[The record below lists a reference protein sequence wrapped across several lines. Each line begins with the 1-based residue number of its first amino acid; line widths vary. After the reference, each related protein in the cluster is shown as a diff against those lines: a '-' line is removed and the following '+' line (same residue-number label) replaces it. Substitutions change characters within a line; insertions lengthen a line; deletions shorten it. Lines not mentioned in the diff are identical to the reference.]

1 MFAPRVFISLFVVVE
16 NVAVLGDADIL
27 HGEGREEFWSSALG
41 AYLIYLWECVVAEDD
56 ALGCRLQT
64 GRVEHMVVV
73 CKGDRCFAAAVGGE
87 SGRSTAFCIDYK
99 DVKTSFA
106 VRLEGNF
113 LAVRAPYRM
122 RIEGCMGCELSCF
135 TAVDRN
141 TVEVAFISEGDGS
154 AIGRDGWVAHPERM
168 FFCAGREC
176 C

>member
-27 HGEGREEFWSSALG
+27 HGEGREKFRSSALG
-41 AYLIYLWECVVAEDD
+41 AYLIYLWKCVVAEDD

-64 GRVEHMVVV
+64 GRVEH
-73 CKGDRCFAAAVGGE
+73 DRCFAAAVGGE

-99 DVKTSFA
+99 DVETSFA

>member
-73 CKGDRCFAAAVGGE
+73 CKGDRSVSTSIAWQELITIKE
-87 SGRSTAFCIDYK
+87 SD
-99 DVKTSFA
+99 
-106 VRLEGNF
+106 
-113 LAVRAPYRM
+113 APPR
-122 RIEGCMGCELSCF
+122 R
-135 TAVDRN
+135 DR
-141 TVEVAFISEGDGS
+141 T
-154 AIGRDGWVAHPERM
+154 
-168 FFCAGREC
+168 
-176 C
+176 